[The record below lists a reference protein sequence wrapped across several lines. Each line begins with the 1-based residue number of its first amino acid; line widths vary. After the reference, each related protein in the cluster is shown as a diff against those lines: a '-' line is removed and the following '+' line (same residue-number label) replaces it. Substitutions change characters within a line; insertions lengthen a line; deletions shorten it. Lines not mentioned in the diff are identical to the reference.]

1 MAVCAAL
8 TLGGCIGYDGDFDRG
23 YQVDDQAISQIKVG
37 ATTKP
42 EALALLGTPSTT
54 STVGG
59 DAWYYIGQK
68 MKHTLEFMPV
78 QMTDQH
84 VLAVYFDKGGKVD
97 RIANYG
103 MQGRQGVRLRQ
114 PHHPDRRLRARLP
127 QEHDGRPVQV
137 QLSQGAHRRSR
148 LGFFVHAPPTAGVRI
163 ARPPASGPALRFR
176 RLATSGMTSRPRLWR
191 PNAG

>member
-1 MAVCAAL
+1 MQMASKVRRRATLGLALCAAL
-8 TLGGCIGYDGDFDRG
+8 MVGGCLGYDGDFDRG
-23 YQVDDQAISQIKVG
+23 YQVDQDTLSQVKVG

-68 MKHTLEFMPV
+68 MKHTLSFMPI

-103 MQGRQGVRLRQ
+103 MKDGKVFDFVSRTTPTGGSE
-114 PHHPDRRLRARLP
+114 PDLLKNMM
-127 QEHDGRPVQV
+127 GG
-137 QLSQGAHRRSR
+137 LFKWG
-148 LGFFVHAPPTAGVRI
+148 
-163 ARPPASGPALRFR
+163 
-176 RLATSGMTSRPRLWR
+176 
-191 PNAG
+191 